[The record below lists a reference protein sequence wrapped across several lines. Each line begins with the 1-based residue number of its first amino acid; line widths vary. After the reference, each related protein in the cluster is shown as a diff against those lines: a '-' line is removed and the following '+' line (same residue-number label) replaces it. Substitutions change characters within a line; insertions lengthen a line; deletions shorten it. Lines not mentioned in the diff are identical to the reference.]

1 MDRLSNILKQQL
13 EAAQSAHAVHPS
25 TDTLVAF
32 VEQGLGGAQRE
43 AVLGHLSVCRQCR
56 EAVALATPEAAA
68 AAAAKTSRSLRFAPG
83 FPAAMR
89 WASIAAAL
97 AVAVGVGVIAYE
109 HETTPIERQAM
120 LSREQSNASAA
131 SPAPVPS
138 RETASKSSSS
148 PQARSSLQPGPIAS
162 AAKKEAIRARP
173 PAQKDAEL
181 REAITSKASPPP
193 TSPERS
199 DTFLLKALPVAPEAQ
214 PALAKQREPIP
225 TMQANSASPTASG
238 AITGANKAAQDL
250 AVNAEAKSAQD
261 ARGIQSG
268 PQPAALVEAQ
278 PAPAKALNAV
288 GVSGGSGAKTKLAY
302 GVLGFVHWTISAA
315 GKLERRAVDGTLTIV
330 EPVPGAIIRTVAAE
344 GIEVWAGGSQ
354 SPPSAKN
361 VQPRAIL
368 VHSSDAGET
377 WKTINGPWQGS
388 ITRVNLAGLGSLTVF
403 ATDGSWSTGD
413 GGKSWSKP

>member
-13 EAAQSAHAVHPS
+13 EAAQSAQAVHPS

-68 AAAAKTSRSLRFAPG
+68 TAAAKASWSLRSAPG

-109 HETTPIERQAM
+109 HQTTPIERQAM
-120 LSREQSNASAA
+120 LSREQTNASAA

-138 RETASKSSSS
+138 RETASNSSSS
-148 PQARSSLQPGPIAS
+148 PQARSSLQPGTTAS
-162 AAKKEAIRARP
+162 AAKKEATRARP

-193 TSPERS
+193 TSLERS

-238 AITGANKAAQDL
+238 AITGANKAARDL
-250 AVNAEAKSAQD
+250 DVNAEAKSAQD

-268 PQPAALVEAQ
+268 PQQAALVEPQ

-288 GVSGGSGAKTKLAY
+288 GVSGSGAKTKLAY

-377 WKTINGPWQGS
+377 WKTIDGPWQGS